1 VAYIWLYLKHGLN
14 PSGLLP
20 FILFAYPMRSEDYMK
35 AYNLQLRF
43 SKYFCLLALVG
54 LIISPPSYGQQS
66 AGSIDSATVSADKVL
81 GDATRTQLQDLVNQR
96 DSFQLEV
103 NKSEQKDDNF
113 RNYAEQRV
121 QALMKLKEA
130 GGSPS
135 RSLSKEK
142 QGELYALQHWLDQD
156 TQARTQDQARIQQL
170 DQAIANL
177 QQSQLS
183 TLQAMKSDIHNMRVD
198 ADAQTADQKFQQQMS
213 INYFNELQS
222 EMGAASWGRPP
233 TDGTLNTQSGTLNR
247 LFRGGGGQGG
257 YGGYAVG
264 GYNY

>member
-1 VAYIWLYLKHGLN
+1 
-14 PSGLLP
+14 
-20 FILFAYPMRSEDYMK
+20 MK
-35 AYNLQLRF
+35 ARSQF
-43 SKYFCLLALVG
+43 SKYLSCLAL
-54 LIISPPSYGQQS
+54 LLLFNSPASYAQQS
-66 AGSIDSATVSADKVL
+66 AGAIDSSTVGADKAL
-81 GDATRTQLQDLVNQR
+81 NDATREQLQDLINQR
-96 DSFQLEV
+96 NTFQLEV

-113 RNYAEQRV
+113 RTYAENRI
-121 QALMKLKEA
+121 QALSKLKDA

-156 TQARTQDQARIQQL
+156 SQNRVSEQSRIQQL
-170 DQAIANL
+170 DRAIANL
-177 QQSQLS
+177 QQAQLS
-183 TLQAMKSDIHNMRVD
+183 TLQDMRSDIHNMRVD
-198 ADAQTADQKFQQQMS
+198 ADAQTVDQKFQHQMA

-233 TDGTLNTQSGTLNR
+233 TDGVYNTQSGTLKR
-247 LFRGGGGQGG
+247 LFRSGGSQAG